1 MSVSSVKD
9 AGAPGRLIE
18 AYRPDPGV
26 ADELFDATGTMRP
39 VWRDLI
45 EHLSRLT
52 AEETAAHFARGTNYL
67 RDAGVYFRH
76 YATTPAPERDWPLS
90 PIPVLIHEAEWDA
103 ICTGLAQRADL
114 LEAVVSDLY
123 GPARLVTEGHLPAE
137 LIARSPGWL
146 RPMVGVGPASGHYLH
161 LLSFEVSRNPDGTWF
176 VIGDR
181 AQAPSGAGF
190 ALENRMATTRI
201 FNDLYPRGNV
211 RRLAGFFRT
220 FRDMIEN
227 LPGARGRRSAILT
240 PGPNNASY
248 FEHTYI
254 ARYLGLLLLEGEDM
268 LVRDGQVMVRTVEG
282 LQPLGA
288 IWRRVDSE
296 YMDPLELRE
305 DSQLGI
311 PGLLGALRLG
321 NLAMINA
328 IGTGVLEMRA
338 MMAFLPRISEVL
350 SGQPLRLPNIAT
362 WWCGQPAEREHVKA
376 NVERMMIGGALDQ
389 DLPLDIHATTAI
401 GGDFRAG
408 VGDSVGEWIDRDGAN
423 LVGQELVTLSTA
435 PAYHDGRLV
444 PRPMTV
450 RVTAARTPSG
460 WTFMPGGYARIGAS
474 DDATALAMQKGG
486 AVADVWV
493 VGDAPIPQES
503 LLVGGGLHRMLPE
516 PLPSRAA
523 ENFFWLGRYVE
534 RAEMA
539 FRLVRAYH
547 LRIAETGDPEDPR
560 VVFLKDCMSAFGIDP
575 FATVPEALEQAVE
588 AARRCAS
595 KVRDRFSTDGWA
607 ALQDLAKTLSQ
618 MTETARPGDDC
629 ARAMSV
635 LLRKVTGFSGL
646 VHENMYRFPG
656 WRFLSFGRALEHADA
671 IASVLAFCIDPEA
684 PEGAVEMA
692 VEIGDSVMSHRRRF
706 RSEATRDSVIDLIA
720 CDGNNPGSV
729 LYQLSRMA
737 ELAQG
742 ISGHSPGDRP
752 SPLEKAILPLE
763 TRFSVTDAGTLGIED
778 FLDLRTRL
786 AELSDLLSAE
796 YLR

>member
-1 MSVSSVKD
+1 MKE
-9 AGAPGRLIE
+9 AGSPTRLIE
-18 AYRPDPGV
+18 AYRPKPGV
-26 ADELFDATGTMRP
+26 ADELFDATGAMRP
-39 VWRDLI
+39 VWNPLI
-45 EHLSRLT
+45 DHLSRLSPD
-52 AEETAAHFARGTNYL
+52 EIDAHFARGTNYL

-76 YATTPAPERDWPLS
+76 YASTPAPERDWPLS
-90 PIPVLIHEAEWDA
+90 PIPVIIHEAEWDE
-103 ICTGLAQRADL
+103 ICAGLAQRADL
-114 LEAVVSDLY
+114 LEMVVSDLY
-123 GPARLVTEGHLPAE
+123 GPAQLVTDGHLPAE

-146 RPMVGVGPASGHYLH
+146 RPMVGARPASGHYLH
-161 LLSFEVSRNPDGTWF
+161 LLSFEISRNPDGTWF
-176 VIGDR
+176 VLGDR

-201 FNDLYPRGNV
+201 FNDLYPRSNI
-211 RRLAGFFRT
+211 RRLAGFFLT
-220 FRDMIEN
+220 FRETMDN
-227 LPGARGRRSAILT
+227 LPGARGRRTAILT

-321 NLAMINA
+321 NVAMINA

-338 MMAFLPRISEVL
+338 LMAFLPRISEVL
-350 SGQPLRLPNIAT
+350 TGEPLRLPNIAT
-362 WWCGQPAEREHVKA
+362 WWCGQSAEREHVKA
-376 NVERMMIGGALDQ
+376 NVDRMMIGGALDQ

-408 VGDSVGEWIDRDGAN
+408 GRGSVSDWIEAVGAD

-435 PAYHDGRLV
+435 PSYHEGRLV

-450 RVTAARTPSG
+450 RVTAARIPSG
-460 WTFMPGGYARIGAS
+460 WAFMPGGYARIGAS

-493 VGDAPIPQES
+493 VGDAPVPEAS
-503 LLVGGGLHRMLPE
+503 LLVGGGLHRMDPE

-547 LRIAETGDPEDPR
+547 LRMAETGDRKDPR
-560 VVFLKDCMSAFGIDP
+560 VVFLEGCMSAFGIDP
-575 FATVPEALEQAVE
+575 VTAVPPTLAETVEFARL
-588 AARRCAS
+588 CAS

-607 ALQDLAKTLSQ
+607 ALQDLGKTLAQ
-618 MTETARPGDDC
+618 IQETAQPGDDC
-629 ARAMSV
+629 ARVMSV

-671 IASVLAFCIDPEA
+671 MASVLAFCIDSEA
-684 PEGAVEMA
+684 PQGAVEMA
-692 VEIGDSVMSHRRRF
+692 IEIGDSVMSHRRRF
-706 RSEATRDSVIDLIA
+706 RSEATRESAIDLIA
-720 CDGNNPGSV
+720 CDGNNPGSI
-729 LYQLSRMA
+729 LYQLTRMA
-737 ELAQG
+737 ELAVG
-742 ISGHSPGDRP
+742 IAGASPGDRP
-752 SPLEKAILPLE
+752 SALTRAVLPLQ
-763 TRFSVTDAGTLGIED
+763 TRFSVADAEGLGIDD
-778 FLDLRTRL
+778 FLALRAAL
-786 AELSDLLSAE
+786 ADLSDLLSAE